1 MNKALVTGGLK
12 RIGGEISAFLS
23 SKDYIVHKHYN
34 SSANDKNDR
43 LKADFTNRDD
53 FSKFL
58 ENLESYDVLINN
70 AAIFENDNLD
80 SMTYESLTKHLKVNL
95 EAPVLISSRLIK
107 LNPNIKI
114 INILDAWAK
123 DLPEKFTSYTLSKL
137 ALAEATKLMSKQAN
151 VFGIELG
158 FTLHKPPYPQEY
170 FDLMHKKYPSSI
182 EDVCKALEFILDD
195 KVPTGTIID
204 LTKWKV

>member
-1 MNKALVTGGLK
+1 MKKALVTGGVK
-12 RIGGEISAFLS
+12 RLGGEISSFLT
-23 SKDYIVHKHYN
+23 SKGYIVHKHYN
-34 SSANDKNDR
+34 SSMNGEISN
-43 LKADFTNRDD
+43 LKADFTNKD
-53 FSKFL
+53 SLKKFL

-70 AAIFENDNLD
+70 AALFQNDNLD
-80 SMTYESLTKHLKVNL
+80 SINHEFLTQHLKVNL
-95 EAPVLISSRLIK
+95 EAPVLISSRLTK

-137 ALAEATKLMSKQAN
+137 ALTEATKLMSKHAN

-170 FDLMHKKYPSSI
+170 FDTMHKKYPSTV
-182 EDVCKALEFILDD
+182 EDVCKAIEFILDD
-195 KVPTGTIID
+195 KFSTGTIID
-204 LTKWKV
+204 LTKWKA